1 MPVILTGD
9 NALAWMDPA
18 IDDPKALTAMLQP
31 FDAKKMISYPVSVSV
46 GNVRNNNAFLIE
58 PVPA

>member
-31 FDAKKMISYPVSVSV
+31 FDAKKMICYPVSVAL
-46 GNVRNNNAFLIE
+46 GNVRNNNAWLIE
-58 PVPA
+58 SVKV